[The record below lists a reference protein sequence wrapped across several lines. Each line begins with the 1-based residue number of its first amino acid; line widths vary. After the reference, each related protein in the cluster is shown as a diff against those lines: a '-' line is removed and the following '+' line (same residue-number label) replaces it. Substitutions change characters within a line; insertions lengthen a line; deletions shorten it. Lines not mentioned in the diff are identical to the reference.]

1 MGLRYLPR
9 AKFFRKWAGWQFL
22 KNMSQEDEIRQS
34 LELIQKAVLS
44 LDKKIENQGIRIG
57 QLEKNANILPA
68 AQQLPAQNLA
78 YEVPLPPT
86 PSFGQSEQA
95 QDRAAAAESLS
106 SKRVENTNENTFE
119 ENVAGPLFMR
129 IGIAALVL
137 GISFFLKY
145 AFDNDWIGETGR
157 ILIGL
162 LIGLGLLGIGEKTI
176 RKYAMYG
183 QAISGAGLAVMYLS
197 IFSAFNYYHL
207 IGSATAFFAMLVIT
221 LVGIALSFRY
231 EAIPL
236 MVIATAG
243 AFAAPLLTANGQ
255 NNQIALFSYIV
266 LLDLAV
272 LAVAVFKNWRAVN
285 VVGFIGTAILFS
297 TWAAK
302 FYTEQALG
310 STMFFL
316 TIFFLLYSFSAL
328 IYNLIKKEAS
338 TGIEQALTLFSGFFY
353 FGASYGLLYLNY
365 GFLVGF
371 FALILAGYYFIW
383 AFAVRNFT
391 PEDENLYTFLAFLAV
406 GFITLAIPVQFK
418 QNTITISW
426 AIEALL
432 LMVIGAKLKKNSFV
446 IFSVVVTVLT
456 LFRYFFLDSFKYN
469 QYSISV
475 FNPVFLTA
483 VILVGCVYLMAYA
496 VRSFADEKAG
506 FVNKKSL
513 MTLFFIIANFVSV
526 FAVSQEINTSYNREI
541 SSVSSLRNIRREK
554 IPVAPLN
561 DPLNKTRINNNFYQT
576 QEYKQ
581 EQEKI
586 TNLKSSNSIALSIF
600 WLLYAIGLV
609 AFGMVRASKR
619 VRVGGMAL
627 LSLAILKLFFVDL
640 WSLGRLYQIISSMS
654 LGVVLL
660 LVSFV
665 YQKYKDLVKK
675 II

>member
-9 AKFFRKWAGWQFL
+9 AKFFRKWAGWQFS
-22 KNMSQEDEIRQS
+22 KCMSQEDEIKKS
-34 LELIQKAVLS
+34 LSLIQQAVLA
-44 LDKKIENQGIRIG
+44 LDKKIQVQGERIA
-57 QLEKNANILPA
+57 QLEKGGHAIT
-68 AQQLPAQNLA
+68 Q
-78 YEVPLPPT
+78 V
-86 PSFGQSEQA
+86 QSEQA
-95 QDRAAAAESLS
+95 PIMFPENFSTDFLATSNKQSESEPAKVES
-106 SKRVENTNENTFE
+106 SMAQNVERGSENTFE
-119 ENVAGPLFMR
+119 ENVAGPLFMK
-129 IGIAALVL
+129 IGITALVL

-183 QAISGAGLAVMYLS
+183 QAISGAGLAVLYLS

-255 NNQIALFSYIV
+255 NNQLALFSYIV

-302 FYTEQALG
+302 FYTEQDLG

-353 FGASYGLLYLNY
+353 FGASYGLLQANY

-513 MTLFFIIANFVSV
+513 MTLFFILANFVSV
-526 FAVSQEINTSYNREI
+526 FAISQEINTSYNREI

-554 IPVAPLN
+554 IPVAPL
-561 DPLNKTRINNNFYQT
+561 DKAGKNNNFYQT
-576 QEYKQ
+576 PEYKQ

-586 TNLKSSNSIALSIF
+586 ANLKSSNSIALSIF
-600 WLLYAIGLV
+600 WLIYAVGLI

-619 VRVGGMAL
+619 VRVGGMVL

-660 LVSFV
+660 LVSFG

>member
-1 MGLRYLPR
+1 
-9 AKFFRKWAGWQFL
+9 
-22 KNMSQEDEIRQS
+22 MSQEDEIRQS

-44 LDKKIENQGIRIG
+44 LDKKIENQGVRIG
-57 QLEKNANILPA
+57 QLEKNANILSVT
-68 AQQLPAQNLA
+68 QQLPVQNLA
-78 YEVPLPPT
+78 FEIPLPPA
-86 PSFGQSEQA
+86 PGFKQSEQA
-95 QDRAAAAESLS
+95 QDKTASTESLLN
-106 SKRVENTNENTFE
+106 KRVENTNENTFE
-119 ENVAGPLFMR
+119 ENVAGPLFMK

-145 AFDNDWIGETGR
+145 AFDNNWIGETGR

-183 QAISGAGLAVMYLS
+183 QAISGAGLAVLYLS

-272 LAVAVFKNWRAVN
+272 LAVSLFKSWRAVN

-297 TWAAK
+297 TWAAQ

-328 IYNLIKKEAS
+328 IYNLIRKEAS

-371 FALILAGYYFIW
+371 FALLLAGYYFIW

-406 GFITLAIPVQFK
+406 AFITLAIPAQFK

-446 IFSVVVTVLT
+446 IFSVVVAGLT
-456 LFRYFFLDSFKYN
+456 LFRYFFLDNLTNYRDAVA
-469 QYSISV
+469 I
-475 FNPVFLTA
+475 FNSVFLTA
-483 VILVGCVYLMAYA
+483 IILVACLYLMAYA
-496 VRSFADEKAG
+496 IRAFMENETG
-506 FVNKKSL
+506 FMQKRSL
-513 MTLFFIIANFVSV
+513 MTVFFILANFVSV
-526 FAVSQEINTSYNREI
+526 FAVDKEI
-541 SSVSSLRNIRREK
+541 
-554 IPVAPLN
+554 
-561 DPLNKTRINNNFYQT
+561 NNFYAQEIRVVSLAQSSALGKSNLPANKFGGNNNSYQT
-576 QEYKQ
+576 LEYSQ
-581 EQEKI
+581 SQEKI

-619 VRVGGMAL
+619 VRIGGMAL

>member
-9 AKFFRKWAGWQFL
+9 AKFFRKWAGWQFS
-22 KNMSQEDEIRQS
+22 KCMSQEDEIKKS
-34 LELIQKAVLS
+34 LSLIQQAVLA
-44 LDKKIENQGIRIG
+44 LDKKIQVQGERIA
-57 QLEKNANILPA
+57 QLEKGGHAIT
-68 AQQLPAQNLA
+68 Q
-78 YEVPLPPT
+78 V
-86 PSFGQSEQA
+86 QSEQA
-95 QDRAAAAESLS
+95 PIMFPENFSTDFLATSNKQSESEPAKVES
-106 SKRVENTNENTFE
+106 SMAQNVERGSENTFE
-119 ENVAGPLFMR
+119 ENVAGPLFMK
-129 IGIAALVL
+129 IGITALVL

-183 QAISGAGLAVMYLS
+183 QAISGAGLAVLYLS

-255 NNQIALFSYIV
+255 NNQLALFSYIV

-353 FGASYGLLYLNY
+353 FGASYGLLQANY

-513 MTLFFIIANFVSV
+513 MTLFFILANFVSV
-526 FAVSQEINTSYNREI
+526 FAISQEINTSYNREI

-554 IPVAPLN
+554 IPVAPL
-561 DPLNKTRINNNFYQT
+561 DKAGKNNNFYQT
-576 QEYKQ
+576 PEYKQ

-586 TNLKSSNSIALSIF
+586 ANLKSSNSIALSIF
-600 WLLYAIGLV
+600 WLIYAVGLI

-619 VRVGGMAL
+619 VRVGGMVL

-660 LVSFV
+660 LVSFG

>member
-1 MGLRYLPR
+1 MFCLPL
-9 AKFFRKWAGWQFL
+9 KKWAGWQFL

-44 LDKKIENQGIRIG
+44 LDKKIENQGVRIG
-57 QLEKNANILPA
+57 QLEKNANILSVT
-68 AQQLPAQNLA
+68 QQLPVQNLA
-78 YEVPLPPT
+78 FEIPLPPA
-86 PSFGQSEQA
+86 PGFKQSEQA
-95 QDRAAAAESLS
+95 QDKTASTESLLN
-106 SKRVENTNENTFE
+106 KRVENTNENTFE
-119 ENVAGPLFMR
+119 ENVAGPLFMK

-145 AFDNDWIGETGR
+145 AFDNNWIGETGR

-183 QAISGAGLAVMYLS
+183 QAISGAGLAVLYLS

-272 LAVAVFKNWRAVN
+272 LAVSLFKSWRAVN

-297 TWAAK
+297 TWAAQ

-328 IYNLIKKEAS
+328 IYNLIRKEAS

-371 FALILAGYYFIW
+371 FALLLAGYYFIW

-406 GFITLAIPVQFK
+406 AFITLAIPAQFK

-446 IFSVVVTVLT
+446 IFSVVVAGLT
-456 LFRYFFLDSFKYN
+456 LFRYFFLDNLTNYRDAVA
-469 QYSISV
+469 I
-475 FNPVFLTA
+475 FNSVFLTA
-483 VILVGCVYLMAYA
+483 IILVACLYLMAYA
-496 VRSFADEKAG
+496 IRAFMENETG
-506 FVNKKSL
+506 FMQKRSL
-513 MTLFFIIANFVSV
+513 MTVFFILANFVSV
-526 FAVSQEINTSYNREI
+526 FAVDKEI
-541 SSVSSLRNIRREK
+541 
-554 IPVAPLN
+554 
-561 DPLNKTRINNNFYQT
+561 NNFYAQEIRVVSLAQSSALGKSNLPANKFGGNNNSYQT
-576 QEYKQ
+576 LEYSQ
-581 EQEKI
+581 SQEKI

-619 VRVGGMAL
+619 VRIGGMAL